1 MGNCTNSSNEQRRER
16 AKNKKNS
23 SSPINNE
30 ENKENI
36 NLNSDNI
43 NKNGNNNNLKTSL
56 KNGENNYYLIC
67 PDCLMRSPH
76 IEKLYFDDNSK
87 EFLVKYTCI
96 CNNISNAKEI
106 PLLKIL
112 TTEEPS
118 NMCNLHLENKLIAYC
133 NTCKRAICTICK
145 DELHIDHNID
155 MDIIRQSISKENAD
169 NMLKIIKEKEQKF
182 NEEINMNEE
191 KMENGIDN
199 MIQKL
204 NEEKINYKKQMKIY
218 KDNNLKTFDFLKN
231 LYSRYINHIEENK
244 NDENINN
251 SGINQDIDNNTNVND
266 IMLTN
271 HINNFVIKNTNN
283 LKLNTNVDEIINQ
296 YNEEQKELKLNY
308 DYGFSNKDARPT
320 IKSENNNI
328 NNNNDDDIFNKRI
341 RVEKSIDT
349 NNLNYKNVDFKCT
362 KTLEGHSEKIV
373 SLLELHSGRLASGSY
388 DNTIRIWDTNYENED
403 IVIQGKSRILCLL
416 EFENNKILCGTSDNL
431 VNLYEINS
439 MNYELI
445 HRFIGHTLWVNC
457 LTKINN
463 NYFASASN
471 DTTIK
476 IWDYYNKKCIKTLE
490 GHDDCIL
497 SIILLKEKNYL
508 CSGAADLTIRI
519 WDWEK
524 NKCLHI
530 LKGHEKW
537 VKCVLELD
545 NGIIISGSDDKTIK
559 IWKDYNNI
567 KTIEEHDNSIRSL
580 CQINKN
586 YFASGSFDCSIKIW
600 DINTWECIQTLI
612 GHDSNIICVI
622 SLNNNNQKNPNLN
635 YIKKPLLIAS
645 CSNDKTI
652 KIWEEEDN

>member
-182 NEEINMNEE
+182 NEEINLNEE

-231 LYSRYINHIEENK
+231 LYSRYINHIEESK

-308 DYGFSNKDARPT
+308 DYGFSNKDSRPT

>member
-1 MGNCTNSSNEQRRER
+1 MGNCTNSNNDQRRER
-16 AKNKKNS
+16 EKNHKNS
-23 SSPINNE
+23 SKKINDE
-30 ENKENI
+30 ENKENV
-36 NLNSDNI
+36 NLNSTNI
-43 NKNGNNNNLKTSL
+43 NQSNNNNLKSSL
-56 KNGENNYYLIC
+56 KKDETNYYLIC

-76 IEKLYFDDNSK
+76 IEKLYYDDNSK

-96 CNNISNAKEI
+96 CNNIANSKEI

-112 TTEEPS
+112 TTEEPL
-118 NMCNLHLENKLIAYC
+118 NMCVLHLENKLIAYC

-182 NEEINMNEE
+182 NEEIHINEE

-204 NEEKINYKKQMKIY
+204 NEEKINYKKQMEIY

-244 NDENINN
+244 NDENMNN
-251 SGINQDIDNNTNVND
+251 SGINEDKDNNTNVSD
-266 IMLTN
+266 IMLAN
-271 HINNFVIKNTNN
+271 HINNFVIKDSNN
-283 LKLNTNVDEIINQ
+283 IKLNTNIDEIINQ
-296 YNEEQKELKLNY
+296 YNDEQKELKLNY
-308 DYGFSNKDARPT
+308 DYGFSNKDRPT
-320 IKSENNNI
+320 IKSENNN
-328 NNNNDDDIFNKRI
+328 NNDDIFNKRI
-341 RVEKSIDT
+341 KVEKSINT
-349 NNLNYKNVDFKCT
+349 NNLNYINVNFNCT
-362 KTLEGHSEKIV
+362 KTLEGHTEKIV
-373 SLLELHSGRLASGSY
+373 SLIELNSGRLASGSY

-403 IVIQGKSRILCLL
+403 ILIKGKSRILCLL
-416 EFENNKILCGTSDNL
+416 EFENNTILCGTSDNL
-431 VNLYEINS
+431 INLYEINS

-457 LTKINN
+457 LAKINN

-497 SIILLKEKNYL
+497 SLILLKENDYL

-559 IWKDYNNI
+559 IWKEYNNI
-567 KTIEEHDNSIRSL
+567 KTIEEHENSIRSL
-580 CQINKN
+580 CQINKD

-600 DINTWECIQTLI
+600 DINTWECIQTLV

-622 SLNNNNQKNPNLN
+622 SLNNNNHKNQMN
-635 YIKKPLLIAS
+635 YMKKPLLIAS

-652 KIWEEEDN
+652 KIWEEEEN

>member
-1 MGNCTNSSNEQRRER
+1 MGNCTNSNNDQRRER
-16 AKNKKNS
+16 LQNKKNS
-23 SSPINNE
+23 LKQINE
-30 ENKENI
+30 EGNKENI
-36 NLNSDNI
+36 DLNSANI
-43 NKNGNNNNLKTSL
+43 NKKDNNLKPSL
-56 KNGENNYYLIC
+56 KNEENNYYLIC

-76 IEKLYFDDNSK
+76 IEKLYYDENLK

-96 CNNISNAKEI
+96 CNNISNPKEI

-112 TTEEPS
+112 TTEEPL
-118 NMCNLHLENKLIAYC
+118 NMCSLHLENKLIAYC

-145 DELHIDHNID
+145 DELHINHNID
-155 MDIIRQSISKENAD
+155 MDVIRQSISKENAD

-182 NEEINMNEE
+182 NEEIHINEE

-204 NEEKINYKKQMKIY
+204 NEEKINYKKQMQIY

-231 LYSRYINHIEENK
+231 LYSRYINHIGENK
-244 NDENINN
+244 NDENLNN
-251 SGINQDIDNNTNVND
+251 SGINQDIDNNTNAHD

-271 HINNFVIKNTNN
+271 HINNFVIKDTNN
-283 LKLNTNVDEIINQ
+283 IKLNTNIDEIINQ

-308 DYGFSNKDARPT
+308 DYGFSNKDSRPT
-320 IKSENNNI
+320 IKSE
-328 NNNNDDDIFNKRI
+328 NNNDDDIFNKRI
-341 RVEKSIDT
+341 KVEKSINT
-349 NNLNYKNVDFKCT
+349 NNLNYIDANFHCT
-362 KTLEGHSEKIV
+362 KTLEGHTEKIV
-373 SLLELHSGRLASGSY
+373 SLIELNSGRLASGSY
-388 DNTIRIWDTNYENED
+388 DNTIRIWDANYENED
-403 IVIQGKSRILCLL
+403 IRIQEKSRILCLL
-416 EFENNKILCGTSDNL
+416 EFEKNTLLCGASDNL
-431 VNLYEINS
+431 ITLYEINS

-497 SIILLKEKNYL
+497 SIILLKENNYL

-519 WDWEK
+519 WDWER
-524 NKCLHI
+524 NKCLYI

-567 KTIEEHDNSIRSL
+567 KTIEEHNNSIRSL
-580 CQINKN
+580 CQINKD

-600 DINTWECIQTLI
+600 NINTWECVQTLV

-622 SLNNNNQKNPNLN
+622 SLNNNNQKNKNMN
-635 YIKKPLLIAS
+635 YMKKPLLIAS

-652 KIWEEEDN
+652 KIWEEENN